1 MKRCGLFCTHISY
14 KMAESRE
21 STEEV
26 RRLVGGRAR
35 ALLNAMM
42 YFANN
47 RGRGRAGRTLPN
59 LSIPHAIDQENGQ
72 ELGQS

>member
-1 MKRCGLFCTHISY
+1 MKRCGLFHGHISY

-26 RRLVGGRAR
+26 RRFVGGRAR
-35 ALLNAMM
+35 ALLNAMA
-42 YFANN
+42 YFTNN

-59 LSIPHAIDQENGQ
+59 LGIPHTSDQENGQ
-72 ELGQS
+72 EVGQS

>member
-1 MKRCGLFCTHISY
+1 MKRHGLFHAHIPY

-21 STEEV
+21 STEEA
-26 RRLVGGRAR
+26 RRFVGRIAR
-35 ALLNAMM
+35 VLLNAMM

-72 ELGQS
+72 EVDQS